1 MALCEVENI
10 YTTCEI
16 SIDSKHHDKTSCYIS
31 QEETASCSGLD
42 QSNTSMITTGV
53 FSLISMK
60 SVFAGKCL
68 APQWILA
75 PMDGGIICVWLHI
88 VVAQS
93 FNRFR
98 DIRRLI
104 RAIMKLGG
112 NIRNERTI
120 FEIVWLSGRA

>member
-1 MALCEVENI
+1 VQSTTLIVVAAVFWKVPFDPKGIMALYEVEDI

-31 QEETASCSGLD
+31 QEATASCSGLV
-42 QSNTSMITTGV
+42 QSNTAMITTGV

-75 PMDGGIICVWLHI
+75 PMDGG
-88 VVAQS
+88 S
-93 FNRFR
+93 
-98 DIRRLI
+98 IR
-104 RAIMKLGG
+104 
-112 NIRNERTI
+112 
-120 FEIVWLSGRA
+120 V